1 MQLHQGKDSD
11 QLLSFLGICM
21 QAPSKY
27 LPADERR
34 AVTVEAVIELA
45 AQQNPSEI
53 STAAIAKHMG
63 VTQGSLFRHFTN
75 KDAILESVMNWVAQ
89 RLLARIDQAM
99 HAQTTA
105 TTALRAAFMTHIQFI
120 SEHPGVPRL
129 LFSELQ
135 RKENTAA
142 KKLVNALLSQ
152 YQQRLQQTLEQGKHN
167 QEFAADLD
175 VKAAALLFIGSIQGL
190 VVQSI
195 VQGNSDTLLQAAQ
208 DTFLLYQR
216 AIEAR

>member
-1 MQLHQGKDSD
+1 MQP
-11 QLLSFLGICM
+11 
-21 QAPSKY
+21 ASKY

-53 STAAIAKHMG
+53 TTSAIAKHMS
-63 VTQGSLFRHFTN
+63 VTQGSLFRHFAN
-75 KDAILESVMNWVAQ
+75 KDAILESVMSWVAK
-89 RLLARIDQAM
+89 RLMARVDKAM
-99 HAQTTA
+99 QGQTTA
-105 TTALRAAFMTHIQFI
+105 LAALQATFMTHIQFI

-142 KKLVNALLSQ
+142 KKLVTTLLSQ
-152 YQQRLQQTLEQGKHN
+152 YQQRLEQTLELGKQGR
-167 QEFAADLD
+167 EFYAQLD
-175 VKAAALLFIGSIQGL
+175 VEAAALLFIGNIQGL

-195 VQGNSDTLLQAAQ
+195 LLGSNRTIKQAAA
-208 DTFLLYQR
+208 DSFVLYQR

>member
-1 MQLHQGKDSD
+1 MRP
-11 QLLSFLGICM
+11 
-21 QAPSKY
+21 PSKY

-53 STAAIAKHMG
+53 TTAAIAKHMS
-63 VTQGSLFRHFTN
+63 VTQGSLFRHFAN
-75 KDAILESVMNWVAQ
+75 KEAILESVMNWVAK
-89 RLLARIDQAM
+89 RLLSRIDTAM
-99 HAQTTA
+99 QGQETA
-105 TTALRAAFMTHIQFI
+105 IAALRAAFMTHIQFI
-120 SEHPGVPRL
+120 SDHPGVPRL

-135 RKENTAA
+135 RKENSAP

-152 YQQRLQQTLEQGKHN
+152 YQQRLQQTLEQGKKTK
-167 QEFAADLD
+167 ELDADLD
-175 VKAAALLFIGSIQGL
+175 VEAAAMLFIGSIQGL

-195 VQGNSDTLLQAAQ
+195 VLGNSDTLLQAAQ
-208 DTFLLYQR
+208 DIFMLYQR

>member
-1 MQLHQGKDSD
+1 MQP
-11 QLLSFLGICM
+11 
-21 QAPSKY
+21 PSKY

-53 STAAIAKHMG
+53 TTAAIAKHMS
-63 VTQGSLFRHFTN
+63 VTQGSLFRHFAN
-75 KDAILESVMNWVAQ
+75 KEAILESVMNWVAK
-89 RLLARIDQAM
+89 RLLARIDKAM
-99 HAQTTA
+99 QGQETA
-105 TTALRAAFMTHIQFI
+105 VAALQAAFMTHIQFI
-120 SEHPGVPRL
+120 SDHPGVPRL

-135 RKENTAA
+135 RKQNTAP

-152 YQQRLQQTLEQGKHN
+152 YHQRLQQTLEQGKEN
-167 QEFAADLD
+167 QELDAELD
-175 VKAAALLFIGSIQGL
+175 VEAAAMLFIGSIQGL

-195 VQGNSDTLLQAAQ
+195 VLGNSDTLQQAAK
-208 DTFLLYQR
+208 DIFVLYQR

>member
-1 MQLHQGKDSD
+1 MQQ
-11 QLLSFLGICM
+11 
-21 QAPSKY
+21 PSKY

-34 AVTVEAVIELA
+34 AVTVAAVIELA
-45 AQQNPSEI
+45 AQQNPSAI
-53 STAAIAKHMG
+53 STAAIAKHMN
-63 VTQGSLFRHFTN
+63 VTQGSLFRHFSN

-89 RLLARIDQAM
+89 RLLARIDNAM
-99 HAQTTA
+99 QNQTTA
-105 TTALRAAFMTHIQFI
+105 IAALQAAFMTHIQFI

-129 LFSELQ
+129 LFGELQ

-142 KKLVNALLSQ
+142 KKLVTALLGQ
-152 YQQRLQQTLEQGKHN
+152 YRQRIQQTLEQGKQN
-167 QEFAADLD
+167 QELHSELDSSVAAQ
-175 VKAAALLFIGSIQGL
+175 LFIGSIQGL

>member
-1 MQLHQGKDSD
+1 
-11 QLLSFLGICM
+11 M

-89 RLLARIDQAM
+89 RLLTRINQAM

-142 KKLVNALLSQ
+142 KKMVNALLSQ
-152 YQQRLQQTLEQGKHN
+152 YQQRLQQALEQGKHN

>member
-1 MQLHQGKDSD
+1 MQT
-11 QLLSFLGICM
+11 
-21 QAPSKY
+21 PSKY

-45 AQQNPSEI
+45 ALQNPSAI
-53 STAAIAKHMG
+53 TTAAIAKHMN
-63 VTQGSLFRHFTN
+63 VTQGSLFRHFAN
-75 KDAILESVMNWVAQ
+75 KDAILESVMHWVAQ

-99 HAQTTA
+99 QDQSTA
-105 TTALRAAFMTHIQFI
+105 VATLQAAFMTHIQFI
-120 SEHPGVPRL
+120 CDHPGVPRL

-167 QEFAADLD
+167 QELATDLD

-216 AIEAR
+216 AIEVR